1 MGSTGGEQRELSE
14 SEVGEI
20 RERDAKIQLL
30 SRRLQSLE
38 EVYSKLL
45 QEQGEATL
53 DSDTH
58 G

>member
-1 MGSTGGEQRELSE
+1 VGSTGGEQREL